1 MNCTKVL
8 FPSRHPLFSLQVYSA
23 TSRAIIVSHSSREG
37 REEGIRLVVRRMLE
51 SGMAISLVSD
61 MTGLSIERV
70 RALSTDD

>member
-8 FPSRHPLFSLQVYSA
+8 FPSRHPLFSLRVYSA
-23 TSRAIIVSHSSREG
+23 SSRAIIVSQFSREG

>member
-1 MNCTKVL
+1 MLTYIEKEFKKCRTE
-8 FPSRHPLFSLQVYSA
+8 SWEEGRE
-23 TSRAIIVSHSSREG
+23 EG

>member
-1 MNCTKVL
+1 
-8 FPSRHPLFSLQVYSA
+8 
-23 TSRAIIVSHSSREG
+23 
-37 REEGIRLVVRRMLE
+37 MLE